1 MVDVRVFQM
10 LGFFVARDFLTRD
23 DCGRIRGEMRHSRA
37 EPAGVVHDGRMVL
50 DLEHRSTKRVGV
62 GDASVRLIE
71 ERLASVHKSLE
82 RHFGVPL
89 QGWQEPQ
96 FLRYASGGFFR
107 LHADTNDLDGSPEF
121 LRQRKVSAIIFLG
134 HPSDEGGT
142 VVDRGGDL
150 VFRGLIDDPRIRNRG
165 FSFSHDEGTFLAFPS
180 TVSHEVTTVTSGQ
193 RYTVATW
200 FF

>member
-1 MVDVRVFQM
+1 MIDVRVFQM
-10 LGFFVARDFLTRD
+10 LGFFVERNFLTRE
-23 DCGRIRGEMRHSRA
+23 DCERIRGEMTHSSA
-37 EPAGVVHDGRMVL
+37 EPAGVVHDGKIVL
-50 DLEHRSTKRVGV
+50 DLGHRSTNRVGV
-62 GDASVRLIE
+62 GDASVRLVE

-107 LHADTNDLDGSPEF
+107 LHVDTNDLDGSPEF
-121 LRQRKVSAIIFLG
+121 LKQRKVSAIIFLG
-134 HPSDEGGT
+134 HPSGEGST

-180 TVSHEVTTVTSGQ
+180 TVTSGQ